1 MPTASEELIALAE
14 SPMGA
19 GCWGDGRT
27 GVCAQWSLQSHLH
40 PKSVLRRAHAEICVK
55 GSLCV
60 RACVRGRLLLL
71 MLSVIKGER
80 DISLVSVCTKEQPS
94 SAKRHDAAA
103 ATARLH
109 RHLPSAEI
117 SLML

>member
-14 SPMGA
+14 SASGA

-71 MLSVIKGER
+71 MLMLRHHSSER
-80 DISLVSVCTKEQPS
+80 LY
-94 SAKRHDAAA
+94 
-103 ATARLH
+103 
-109 RHLPSAEI
+109 
-117 SLML
+117 